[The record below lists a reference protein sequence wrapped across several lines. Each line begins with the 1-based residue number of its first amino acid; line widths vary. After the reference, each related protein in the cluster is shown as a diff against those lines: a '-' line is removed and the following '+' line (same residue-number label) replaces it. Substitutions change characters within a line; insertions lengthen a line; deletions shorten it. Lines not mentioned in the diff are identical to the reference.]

1 MKENFSSARWWRFAA
16 SAIPDALPPLD
27 YFLKP
32 IDTPQWH
39 WGFRLIFA
47 LCFLS
52 VMAAFVY
59 HSLRPTVIKAVS
71 RHDAPT
77 KAKAPAEINRSR
89 AAADMGGSN

>member
-1 MKENFSSARWWRFAA
+1 MKENFNSAGWWRFAA

-39 WGFRLIFA
+39 WGLRLIFA

-52 VMAAFVY
+52 VMAAFAY
-59 HSLRPTVIKAVS
+59 HSLRPAVIKAMS
-71 RHDAPT
+71 RHGAVMQP
-77 KAKAPAEINRSR
+77 KAPAEINRSR
-89 AAADMGGSN
+89 AAAGMGGSN